1 MKYLLDT
8 TWIIV
13 YLRGNPDVVNRLH
26 QLDQEELAVSII
38 SVAELYEGVFRSR
51 SPLRNEQSLKEF
63 LQAVTVLDLTEDVCR
78 TYGEQ
83 KVKLLRT
90 GTVIGGFDLLIA
102 ATALVHDLT
111 LLTKDQDFK
120 RVGDLSLNIV

>member
-1 MKYLLDT
+1 VKYLLDT